1 MKSTAQRKTSKHNKT
16 SKHKWSAGVK
26 TDSTFPPAGT
36 FTKPGDEVARIMAT
50 RKVSPGGLGSAIKMV
65 QMFINRSGI
74 NLSAAR
80 KRELEKA
87 KGILQHKLHAKSVAK

>member
-1 MKSTAQRKTSKHNKT
+1 MKSTAQRKTSKHSKT

-26 TDSTFPPAGT
+26 TDSTFPPVGT

-65 QMFINRSGI
+65 QMFINRSGS

-87 KGILQHKLHAKSVAK
+87 KRILQHKLHAKSVAK

>member
-16 SKHKWSAGVK
+16 SKHKWSVK

-87 KGILQHKLHAKSVAK
+87 KRILQHKLHAKSAAE

>member
-1 MKSTAQRKTSKHNKT
+1 MKSTAQRKTSKHNKN

-87 KGILQHKLHAKSVAK
+87 KRILQHKLHAKSVAK